1 MNSAL
6 STFRQVLISV
16 ALATIFCAGCNNG
29 TDCHT
34 GKLYYGSLP
43 PVQGTVT
50 YGQPPV
56 SQPFGGLPDASSYP
70 CMQAP
75 TTCSL
80 VSFGAGSGAV
90 TIAVTVAPF
99 HNGQVIAL
107 PSPDVTVTASL
118 NDAYAG
124 IIPYDGGAWQ
134 EALTLVSGTLTVTV
148 SLNNFDAHFD
158 MTFTRPNGG
167 AVVIQNARA
176 AMLNATSTETTTCY

>member
-6 STFRQVLISV
+6 STFRRVLVSV
-16 ALATIFCAGCNNG
+16 ALATIFCTDCNNG
-29 TDCHT
+29 EDCTT
-34 GKLYYGSLP
+34 GKAYYGSVP
-43 PVQGTVT
+43 PAEGTVS

-56 SQPFGGLPDASSYP
+56 SQPFGGSPGPSVYQ

-75 TTCSL
+75 DACAS
-80 VSFGAGSGAV
+80 VSFGSDSGAFP
-90 TIAVTVAPF
+90 IEVTVAPLQ
-99 HNGQVIAL
+99 NGQVITL

-124 IIPYDGGAWQ
+124 IPYDGGAAR
-134 EALTLVSGTLTVTV
+134 EALTLVSGTITVTV